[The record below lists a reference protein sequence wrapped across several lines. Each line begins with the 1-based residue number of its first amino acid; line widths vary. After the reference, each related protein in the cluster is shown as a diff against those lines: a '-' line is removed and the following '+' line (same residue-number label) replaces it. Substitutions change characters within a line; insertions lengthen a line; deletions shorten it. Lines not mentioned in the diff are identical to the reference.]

1 MLKRLSWLCRSPAVV
16 VAAVLLLSGAY
27 FGSTKD
33 FGAFLLSIPILAIL
47 LLGAL
52 ISSVW
57 AAFHEIERDRA
68 AVATVLICLTPL
80 AYFCSYGAAQRLR
93 FVLWAPAHYRELALL
108 SEKDGI
114 IAGWDSWGMAGD
126 DTFSYLVVDTQDQL
140 ASKARAEQW
149 TKEIGQSCGLW
160 RAQRMWPRL
169 YVVTTYT
176 NCPYDGV
183 QPAG

>member
-1 MLKRLSWLCRSPAVV
+1 MLKRLSWLCRAPAVV
-16 VAAVLLLSGAY
+16 VAALLLLASAY
-27 FGSTKD
+27 FGSTRD
-33 FGAFLLSIPILAIL
+33 FGAFLLSIPILAVL

-52 ISSVW
+52 VISAW
-57 AAFHEIERDRA
+57 ATFSKVERDRA
-68 AVATVLICLTPL
+68 AVATVLIALTPL
-80 AYFCSYGAAQRLR
+80 AYLCSYGLVQRFR

-108 SEKDGI
+108 SEKNGI
-114 IAGWDSWGMAGD
+114 IKGWDSWGMAGD
-126 DTFSYLVVDTQDQL
+126 DTFSYLVVDTQDRL

-160 RAQRMWPRL
+160 QAQRMWPRL

-183 QPAG
+183 PPAG